1 MRDMILQALKT
12 KLLGQMNGHIAN
24 IEVMMT
30 NPVGVGDHP
39 TIVETIEKELGALDS
54 VNGKLNVL
62 VKYIERP
69 ATKEEPKEIKD
80 KSFQENF
87 IIEVLEFISEKK
99 LRVVPTSPEIARFVR
114 SNRRYKELLPV
125 GIKL

>member
-39 TIVETIEKELGALDS
+39 TIIDTIDKELMALEHA
-54 VNGKLNVL
+54 NGKLNVL
-62 VKYIERP
+62 VKYFERRQED
-69 ATKEEPKEIKD
+69 ATQKEKES
-80 KSFQENF
+80 KS
-87 IIEVLEFISEKK
+87 K
-99 LRVVPTSPEIARFVR
+99 
-114 SNRRYKELLPV
+114 
-125 GIKL
+125 

>member
-39 TIVETIEKELGALDS
+39 TIIDTIDKELMALEHA
-54 VNGKLNVL
+54 NGKLNVL
-62 VKYIERP
+62 VKYFERRTENAIE
-69 ATKEEPKEIKD
+69 
-80 KSFQENF
+80 
-87 IIEVLEFISEKK
+87 EKK
-99 LRVVPTSPEIARFVR
+99 ESK
-114 SNRRYKELLPV
+114 SK
-125 GIKL
+125 

>member
-39 TIVETIEKELGALDS
+39 TIIDTIDKELTALEHA
-54 VNGKLNVL
+54 NGKLNVL
-62 VKYIERP
+62 VKYFERRQED
-69 ATKEEPKEIKD
+69 AKLEEKTQS
-80 KSFQENF
+80 KS
-87 IIEVLEFISEKK
+87 K
-99 LRVVPTSPEIARFVR
+99 
-114 SNRRYKELLPV
+114 
-125 GIKL
+125 